1 MKQNIFKVL
10 VAAMVWTIA
19 TVCPLHAADP
29 LPAPKNQVT
38 LDELVKEVVE
48 KNPELNFYRAEIA
61 AAKGERRGAGAMPN
75 PELTV
80 GGGYKGVRSSAGNIL
95 GEGAAWSVSLA
106 QPIEWPGRLSLRKAI
121 ADRQVALAELGL
133 AQFRFALRQRA
144 GALGYA
150 VIAAQQKSA
159 AANEIAERFNTLHD
173 VLVQR
178 DVAGITPQLEIGILE
193 GTALTQQRRAS
204 DAAIE
209 ERKALAALNQLRGV
223 PASTAL
229 TIAGDIPPLPAPR
242 PLGELLAAARTNN
255 FDLRARASELE
266 KQGFKVDL
274 ARNERKPAITVAPYL
289 SQERAGDR
297 ETQAGFSLSIPLG
310 FNSAAKGREETERA
324 RLTQAEA
331 SLGTAQREVE
341 RMVVE
346 AALKYE
352 VKRAELAR
360 WDGDPAV
367 KFRANAELADRHYR
381 LGAVPI
387 ATYLEAQKTFLEVLE
402 TLTDTRREAWEA
414 WLELE
419 TLTGSTPLHSRAT
432 SKEEAQ

>member
-1 MKQNIFKVL
+1 MKILF
-10 VAAMVWTIA
+10 
-19 TVCPLHAADP
+19 CPLLVGSLLVSGFFAA
-29 LPAPKNQVT
+29 PACAAAEPELLSLAALVEDT
-38 LDELVKEVVE
+38 LA
-48 KNPELNFYRAEIA
+48 KNPELKFYEAEIA
-61 AAKGERRGAGAMPN
+61 AAKGERRGAGALPN

-80 GGGYKGVRSSAGNIL
+80 GGGYKGVRSSAGQLL

-121 ADRQVALAELGL
+121 ADKQVALAELGL
-133 AQFRFALRQRA
+133 AQFRYTLRQRT

-150 VIAAQQKSA
+150 VLAAQQKAA
-159 AANEIAERFNTLHD
+159 AANEIATRFNTLRD

-178 DVAGITPQLEIGILE
+178 DPAGVTPQLEIGILE

-209 ERKALAALNQLRGV
+209 ELKALAALNQLRGV
-223 PASTAL
+223 PAHTPL
-229 TIAGDIPPLPAPR
+229 KVAGELPPFPAAR
-242 PLGELLAAARTNN
+242 PLAELLDAARTNN
-255 FDLRARASELE
+255 FDLRARAAELE

-274 ARNERKPAITVAPYL
+274 ARNERKPAITVAPYF
-289 SQERAGDR
+289 SREHAGDR
-297 ETQAGFSLSIPLG
+297 DTQAGLSLTIPLG
-310 FNSAAKGREETERA
+310 FNSAAKGRAEAERA

-341 RMVVE
+341 RKVVE
-346 AALKYE
+346 AALQYE

-414 WLELE
+414 WLELA
-419 TLTGSTPLHSRAT
+419 TLTGLN
-432 SKEEAQ
+432 SKD

>member
-1 MKQNIFKVL
+1 MKQNIFKVPL
-10 VAAMVWTIA
+10 VAMAWAVTAVSPLNAAGPSPAA
-19 TVCPLHAADP
+19 T
-29 LPAPKNQVT
+29 NQLT
-38 LDELVKEVVE
+38 LDELVKQVVE
-48 KNPELNFYRAEIA
+48 NNPELNFYRAEIA
-61 AAKGERRGAGAMPN
+61 AAKGERRGAGALPN

-80 GGGYKGVRSSAGNIL
+80 GGGYKGVRAGGIL
-95 GEGAAWSVSLA
+95 SEGTAWSVSLA

-133 AQFRFALRQRA
+133 AQFRFTLRQRA

-150 VIAAQQKSA
+150 VLAAQQKAA
-159 AANEIAERFNTLHD
+159 AANEIATRFNTLRD

-178 DVAGITPQLEIGILE
+178 DPAGVTPQLEIGILE

-223 PASTAL
+223 PAQTPL
-229 TIAGDIPPLPAPR
+229 KVAGELPPLPAAR
-242 PLGELLAAARTNN
+242 PLAELLDAARTNN
-255 FDLRARASELE
+255 FDLRARAAELE

-274 ARNERKPAITVAPYL
+274 ARNERKPVITVAPYV

-297 ETQAGFSLSIPLG
+297 ETQAGLSLSIPLG
-310 FNSAAKGREETERA
+310 LNSAAKGREEAERA

-331 SLGTAQREVE
+331 SLGTAQRDVE
-341 RMVVE
+341 RKVVE
-346 AALKYE
+346 AALQYE

-387 ATYLEAQKTFLEVLE
+387 ATYLEAQKTFLEVLD

-419 TLTGSTPLHSRAT
+419 TLTGLPG
-432 SKEEAQ
+432 EEGK